1 MTKLFFLFLI
11 GVLLLVLLRQACP
24 APNDPVS
31 IPAANLR
38 AAIEQKLG
46 KTSGATITEAEMAGI
61 TDFLDVGGIVNDLTG
76 LQYATGVPSIK
87 LLNSRNTL
95 TDLSPLANLTQLT
108 VLFVFH
114 TGGLTDISALQ
125 NLTALREL
133 SVRRLNPRASAGI
146 SDLTPLTNLTV
157 LQILSLS
164 GNAIEDLRP
173 LSGLTA
179 LTNLILSDNKIVDI
193 TPLSGLT
200 ALKQLHLEGSLSYRS
215 NNITNISPLSP
226 LTKLEE
232 LRLGINR
239 GLSNI
244 SPLRRLTNLRSLF
257 LNFTNI
263 DASDLSGVLPSLVSL
278 KYLNIQGAII
288 PDLSVVLDNIS
299 TRTTLA
305 ILDLRYISY
314 LSSDGRLLYAS
325 GLTDLTPLRRF
336 VESGRIARDL
346 AFNSPRIELQWNIRL
361 DYDSIYEDLPALI
374 HMLPT
379 AWTPFDTPIPAGAVV
394 YDRSTPTLQTF
405 SAAADTGHPGTRYTC
420 EVQGI
425 NNTRI
430 GNTTYRRLFGRVPVR
445 WRVDGGTEFLVPT
458 GINGVSGFAFYLGN
472 DGETHTVEAVVPEN
486 RPIPGEIEHDELR
499 VTFTITADSTAPPP
513 THPDDRL
520 TVTFEDYP
528 EEKPSDE
535 FTLTLKFS
543 EPVIDF
549 EKNDVTVETKLTRGK
564 GMATLTELTP
574 TTGHPAIGDLA
585 SESAPL
591 AGLITLTE
599 AEQTYTATVE
609 LPGRAAGTVRL
620 IVRKDAAI
628 TPLALIGPEADTAS
642 EPIEF
647 RSLPRVLVY
656 PSRVAMDK
664 IIFNEFRNA
673 RDDKNDWIELK
684 NISNEPVSLIEWEVS
699 LVLPHAISPA
709 TPQWEIFAMD
719 REVVAFPDWT
729 LPPGGILLIANTD
742 PSENDLIRGQDIA
755 NPKHNP
761 DRRPYYLL
769 APDMKLPQT
778 PYLLI
783 LRSKRDKNG
792 IPEAFED
799 LLGNYHKDDVNYRT
813 NIWPLRDTP
822 VYTGTEAFLTDS
834 EVYQRV
840 MAPRVSSLRPVPTL
854 QPETRGYLRGAWTPS
869 EHASGL
875 GYRPGAPVATSLG
888 TPGYPNAGGV
898 NETGT
903 GQISVSEV
911 MFATLDGS
919 TPSPAQWIELYNPS
933 ETEIMNLQG
942 WELVI
947 TAANVPIPF
956 RSTTLVLNSLE
967 VLPNQTVLLVTGV
980 SRHSENLPERRIYDL
995 QAQHPGN
1002 RYLKLRANRVL
1013 SSEGFGVYLFSP
1025 DGTLVDRAGNL
1036 TGRRGQE
1043 KPRWELPTGW
1053 TETGARTSLIRR
1065 YENRVPAPGTVSS
1078 SWVRAADTSLLM
1090 GYSYYGL
1097 PTDDSTAGY
1106 RQGSPL
1112 PVTLSQFRANRS
1124 ETGVV
1129 VNWTTQSE
1137 MENAGFYVLRRLEG
1151 ASDFERITPSLIAGA
1166 GTTAERSTYTYRDTT
1181 AKANVAYYYRLE
1193 EVSLSGVRRVI
1204 GTVRLRGYVSA
1215 ANKLLWKWV
1224 DVKTKE

>member
-1 MTKLFFLFLI
+1 MKMTKLFLAFLI
-11 GVLLLVLLRQACP
+11 GLLLCVPLRQA
-24 APNDPVS
+24 
-31 IPAANLR
+31 IPAHGGNVNIPDANLKTAINAVIDSTR
-38 AAIEQKLG
+38 DADAAVTQ
-46 KTSGATITEAEMAGI
+46 AEMAGLQ
-61 TDFLDVGGIVNDLTG
+61 FELNLDGKGIGNLTG
-76 LQYATGVPSIK
+76 LEHATSVTDLRLRNNSITD
-87 LLNSRNTL
+87 LSPLENLTQLTGLSLSGNPITDLSPLRNLINLKSLAVTRSL
-95 TDLSPLANLTQLT
+95 RANPRGGITDLSPLANLTNLT
-108 VLFVFH
+108 ILGLQSQSIVDISPLAKLTKLDYSLDLQYNYIKDISVVSNFTELKRLFLEDNQI
-114 TGGLTDISALQ
+114 TDISPIGGLTQLIDLDLGSNSDLSDISVLSSGFASLEVLR
-125 NLTALREL
+125 LTATNIRESDLRGVLPGLPTLREL
-133 SVRRLNPRASAGI
+133 ALGDTHL
-146 SDLTPLTNLTV
+146 SDLSVLSNLPTEVMLEQLWLNSLGRGQYRAWLLTDLSPLVALLGTH
-157 LQILSLS
+157 SLS
-164 GNAIEDLRP
+164 GTRIP
-173 LSGLTA
+173 YLTWNY
-179 LTNLILSDNKIVDI
+179 NLDYPSIYTHIPVLMAGTDRFD
-193 TPLSGLT
+193 PP
-200 ALKQLHLEGSLSYRS
+200 
-215 NNITNISPLSP
+215 ISV
-226 LTKLEE
+226 T
-232 LRLGINR
+232 
-239 GLSNI
+239 
-244 SPLRRLTNLRSLF
+244 
-257 LNFTNI
+257 
-263 DASDLSGVLPSLVSL
+263 PSLEKES
-278 KYLNIQGAII
+278 
-288 PDLSVVLDNIS
+288 P
-299 TRTTLA
+299 
-305 ILDLRYISY
+305 
-314 LSSDGRLLYAS
+314 
-325 GLTDLTPLRRF
+325 TDEPYR
-336 VESGRIARDL
+336 
-346 AFNSPRIELQWNIRL
+346 
-361 DYDSIYEDLPALI
+361 
-374 HMLPT
+374 
-379 AWTPFDTPIPAGAVV
+379 
-394 YDRSTPTLQTF
+394 
-405 SAAADTGHPGTRYTC
+405 GHPGTRHTFI
-420 EVQGI
+420 VRASVI
-425 NNTRI
+425 NYITWAGRI
-430 GNTTYRRLFGRVPVR
+430 YERPNSEFIGVPVTFTVTAPDGTTETHDPVLTGDDGLA
-445 WRVDGGTEFLVPT
+445 RVTIT
-458 GINGVSGFAFYLGN
+458 LGN
-472 DGETHTVEAVVPEN
+472 DGETHTVTAVVPEK
-486 RPIPGEIEHDELR
+486 RPAQGPQHDELR
-499 VTFTITADSTAPPP
+499 VTFTAIADSTVPPP
-513 THPDDRL
+513 PGPTPPSSPQPL

-528 EEKPSDE
+528 EERPIDE
-535 FTLTLKFS
+535 FTLTIRFS
-543 EPVIDF
+543 QPVIGF
-549 EKNDVTVETKLTRGK
+549 EKSDITVETELDSGD
-564 GMATLTELTP
+564 GDATLVDLTP
-574 TTGHPAIGDLA
+574 ETPVRPDRPDPNPI
-585 SESAPL
+585 
-591 AGLITLTE
+591 
-599 AEQTYTATVE
+599 QRYTATVE
-609 LPGRAAGTVRL
+609 LPERARGTVKL
-620 IVRKDAAI
+620 IVREDAAT
-628 TPLALIGPEADTAS
+628 TPATAPEEKIGPASDTAS

-647 RSLPRVLVY
+647 GRRRIVVY
-656 PSRVAMDK
+656 PSHVAMDK
-664 IIFNEFRNA
+664 IVFNEFRNA
-673 RDDKNDWIELK
+673 TDDTNDWIELK
-684 NISNEPVSLIEWEVS
+684 NISNEPVSLLEWEVS

-719 REVVAFPDWT
+719 REVAAFPDYT
-729 LPPGGILLIANTD
+729 LPPGGVLLIVNTD

-761 DRRPYYLL
+761 DRRPHYLL
-769 APDMKLPQT
+769 APDMILPQH

-783 LRSKRDKNG
+783 LRSKRDQNG
-792 IPEAFED
+792 KPAAFED

-813 NIWPLRDTP
+813 QIWPLRDTH
-822 VYTGTEAFLTDS
+822 VYTGTEAFLTES

-840 MAPRVSSLRPVPTL
+840 MAPRVSSLRLVPTL

-869 EHASGL
+869 ETQSGL
-875 GYRPGAPVATSLG
+875 GYRPGAPVETSLG
-888 TPGYPNAGGV
+888 TPGYPDAVIV
-898 NETGT
+898 NEPGT
-903 GQISVSEV
+903 GQISISEV
-911 MFATLDGS
+911 MFATPDDS

-933 ETEIMNLQG
+933 ETEIVNLQG

-956 RSTTLVLNSLE
+956 RSTTLVLNGLE

-980 SRHSENLPERRIYDL
+980 GRHSENLPDRRIYDL

>member
-1 MTKLFFLFLI
+1 MKMTKLFFLFLI
-11 GVLLLVLLRQACP
+11 GVLLLAPLRQACP

-31 IPAANLR
+31 IPDANLR
-38 AAIEQKLG
+38 AALEQKLG

-76 LQYATGVPSIK
+76 LEYATGVPSIK
-87 LLNSRNTL
+87 LLNFRNTL
-95 TDLSPLANLTQLT
+95 TDLSPLKNLTQLT
-108 VLFVFH
+108 VLFVLH
-114 TGGLTDISALQ
+114 TGGLTDISPLQ

-133 SVRRLNPRASAGI
+133 SVHRLNPRASAGI
-146 SDLTPLTNLTV
+146 SDLTPLTNLTA
-157 LQILSLS
+157 LQILSLY
-164 GNAIEDLRP
+164 GNAIEDLGS

-200 ALKQLHLEGSLSYRS
+200 ALKQLRLAGSFSYHS
-215 NNITNISPLSP
+215 NNITNISPLSS

-232 LRLGINR
+232 LDLGANR
-239 GLSNI
+239 RLSNI
-244 SPLRRLTNLRSLF
+244 SSLRRLTNLRSLF

-288 PDLSVVLDNIS
+288 PDLSLVLDA

-305 ILDLRYISY
+305 ILDLRYISS
-314 LSSDGRLLYAS
+314 LSSDGRPLYAS

-336 VESGRIARDL
+336 VESGRIARDH
-346 AFNSPRIELQWNIRL
+346 AFTSPRIELKWNLRL

-374 HMLPT
+374 RMLPT
-379 AWTPFDTPIPAGAVV
+379 DSAVV
-394 YDRSTPTLQTF
+394 YDRSTPTLQSF

-458 GINGVSGFAFYLGN
+458 GINGVSAFAFYLGN
-472 DGETHTVEAVVPEN
+472 DGEAHTVEAVVPEN

-513 THPDDRL
+513 THPDDTL

-599 AEQTYTATVE
+599 TEQTYTATVE
-609 LPGRAAGTVRL
+609 LPARAAGTVRL

-647 RSLPRVLVY
+647 RSLPRVLIY
-656 PSRVAMDK
+656 PSHVAMDTL
-664 IIFNEFRNA
+664 IFNEFRNA
-673 RDDKNDWIELK
+673 PDDTNDWVELK
-684 NISNEPVSLIEWEVS
+684 NISDEPVSLIEWEVS
-699 LVLPHAISPA
+699 LVTPHAISPA
-709 TPQWEIFAMD
+709 ASLAEIYAMD
-719 REVVAFPDWT
+719 REVVAFPDYT
-729 LPPGGILLIANTD
+729 LPPGGILLIVNTD
-742 PSENDLIRGQDIA
+742 PSENDLIRGQDISD
-755 NPKHNP
+755 PKHTP
-761 DRRPYYLL
+761 DRRPHYLL
-769 APDMKLPQT
+769 APDMKLLQT

-783 LRSKRDKNG
+783 LRSQRDQNG

-813 NIWPLRDTP
+813 QIWPLRDTH
-822 VYTGTEAFLTDS
+822 VYTGTEAFLTES

-840 MAPRVSSLRPVPTL
+840 MIPRVTLLRLVPTL
-854 QPETRGYLRGAWTPS
+854 QPEKRGYLRGAWTPS
-869 EHASGL
+869 EHESGL
-875 GYRPGAPVATSLG
+875 GYRPGAPVVTSLG
-888 TPGYPNAGGV
+888 TPGYPNAV
-898 NETGT
+898 SISETEPGELS
-903 GQISVSEV
+903 ISEV
-911 MFATLDGS
+911 MFATDERGTLS
-919 TPSPAQWIELYNPS
+919 QWIELYNAS
-933 ETEIMNLQG
+933 ETEIVNLEG
-942 WELVI
+942 YELVI

-980 SRHSENLPERRIYDL
+980 GRHSENLPERRIYDL
-995 QAQHPGN
+995 QVQHAGN

-1043 KPRWELPTGW
+1043 KPRWELPAGW

-1065 YENRVPAPGTVSS
+1065 YENRVPAPGTVPS
-1078 SWVRAADTSLLM
+1078 SWVRAADTALLK
-1090 GYSYYGL
+1090 GYAYWGL
-1097 PTDDSTAGY
+1097 PTDNSTAGY

-1112 PVTLSQFRANRS
+1112 PVTLSQFRADRS

-1166 GTTAERSTYTYRDTT
+1166 GTTAERHMYTYRDTT
-1181 AKANVAYYYRLE
+1181 AKASVAYYYRLE

-1204 GTVRLRGYVSA
+1204 GTVRLRGYVSG
-1215 ANKLLWKWV
+1215 ANKLLWKWA
-1224 DVKTKE
+1224 DVKAED